1 MLTAK
6 YKLKNGFEISKLMR
20 EIDIDFVYS
29 QDNGRLL
36 LLNQEIFGE
45 IDKSIMDSQKEG
57 SRIVVVDN
65 KKMIMEVYNIEQNE
79 MDQAIVKV

>member
-36 LLNQEIFGE
+36 LLNQEMFGE

-65 KKMIMEVYNIEQNE
+65 KKMIMEVYNIDQNE

>member
-36 LLNQEIFGE
+36 LLNQEMFGE

>member
-36 LLNQEIFGE
+36 LLNQEMFGE

-65 KKMIMEVYNIEQNE
+65 KKMIMEVYNIDKNE

>member
-36 LLNQEIFGE
+36 LLNQEMFGE

-57 SRIVVVDN
+57 SRIVIVDN
-65 KKMIMEVYNIEQNE
+65 KKMIMEVYNIDQNE

>member
-20 EIDIDFVYS
+20 EVDIDFVYS

-36 LLNQEIFGE
+36 LLNQEMFGE

-65 KKMIMEVYNIEQNE
+65 KKMIMEVYNIDQNE